1 MITNQQ
7 QYELSQKHAQNFRK
21 AIADLATKR
30 RDIENID
37 PRRYKAA
44 REGYESLLEELLSE
58 IREYELLTLETAPV
72 IEIDESDKLPLGLIK
87 ARITAGLS
95 QQELARKLG
104 METSELIKCEVDEYA
119 GLGYDRLI
127 EIADALNLRVRHDI
141 RVPFEVKSF
150 NDIVKK
156 VNQAGLSRKFLFAR
170 ILENGSKNISS
181 DTPEPE
187 NNEHHL
193 THDFYETMRRIFGW
207 APESFRVEAPLP
219 IPKTAG
225 ATSRFKMPA
234 FRKQNSTSVYTVY
247 AHYLG
252 MILLKATKNLPASK
266 VPSDPRKMRR
276 KILEKY
282 DKLTLSSCLNMAWD
296 LGVAVLPLNDSGAFH
311 GACWRHEKRSVIV
324 LKQKSPFPS
333 FWLFDLLHE
342 LYHASQYPELDT
354 FAVIEADET
363 AVERRE
369 SPEESRAND
378 FARDIIFDGRAE
390 KLVKKCVERA
400 NKNVSKLGQVIRTV
414 SIEENVDPSLLANH
428 LAYRLSLQGINW
440 WGSAIKIQD
449 RKTNAWKVA
458 KDVLIE
464 RSSGYLLTEIDKLD
478 KSLIEKALREG

>member
-58 IREYELLTLETAPV
+58 IREYELLTLETAPI
-72 IEIDESDKLPLGLIK
+72 IEIDESDKLPLGLIT

-207 APESFRVEAPLP
+207 APESFRVKAPLP

-234 FRKQNSTSVYTVY
+234 SREQNSTSVYTVY

-252 MILLKATKNLPASK
+252 TILLKATKNLPASK

-276 KILEKY
+276 KILDKY
-282 DKLTLSSCLNMAWD
+282 GELSLSSCLNMSWD

-311 GACWRHEKRSVIV
+311 GACWRVEKRSVIV
-324 LKQKSPFPS
+324 LKQKSPFSS

-342 LYHASQYPELDT
+342 LYHASQYPDLET
-354 FAVIEADET
+354 FSFIEADET
-363 AVERRE
+363 AIERRD
-369 SPEESRAND
+369 SPEERQANN
-378 FARDIIFDGRAE
+378 FARDIIFNGRA
-390 KLVKKCVERA
+390 KTLVKKCVERA
-400 NKNVSKLGQVIRTV
+400 NNNVSKLGQAVRSV
-414 SIEENVDPSLLANH
+414 SNEENVDASLLANH
-428 LAYRLSLQGINW
+428 LAFRLSKQGINW
-440 WGSAIKIQD
+440 WGSAAKIQN
-449 RKTNAWKVA
+449 KKPNAWKIA
-458 KDVLIE
+458 REILLE
-464 RSSGYLLTEIDKLD
+464 RSSECLLTEIDQID
-478 KSLIEKALREG
+478 RNLIEMALRED